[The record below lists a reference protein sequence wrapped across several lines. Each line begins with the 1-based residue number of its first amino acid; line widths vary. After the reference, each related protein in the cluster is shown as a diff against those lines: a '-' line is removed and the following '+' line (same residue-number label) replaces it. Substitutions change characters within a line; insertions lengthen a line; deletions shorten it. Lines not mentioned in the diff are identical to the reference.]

1 RSTGIDCG
9 ADCTEEYEAGTS
21 VTLTATA
28 AAGSRFTAWAGSCS
42 GNALTCTVAM
52 DAAKAVTATFT
63 RNPVVTPP
71 RKPKFKPVKVCH
83 KGKTITVRTKKALQ
97 KHLKHRDKRG
107 ACKPKKK
114 RGK

>member
-1 RSTGIDCG
+1 
-9 ADCTEEYEAGTS
+9 
-21 VTLTATA
+21 
-28 AAGSRFTAWAGSCS
+28 
-42 GNALTCTVAM
+42 M